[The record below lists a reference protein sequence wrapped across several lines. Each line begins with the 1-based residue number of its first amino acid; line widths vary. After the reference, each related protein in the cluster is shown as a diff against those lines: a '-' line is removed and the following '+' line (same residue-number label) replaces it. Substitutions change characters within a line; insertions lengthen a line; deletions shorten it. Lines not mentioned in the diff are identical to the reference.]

1 MLMERPKKVLR
12 SSAIT
17 VLLLAGALLSSML
30 IQEILAAD
38 AAVPSLFILAVFL
51 VALFTDGYI
60 YGIIASLVSVWADTF
75 HNKKL
80 LKQALTHSSYAN
92 EKKLGKLGCNER
104 LEFLGDAVLELVSS
118 DVLYARFPKIPEG
131 ELTKKRASLVCEPS
145 LAYCARQFDLPK
157 YLLLGRGEDM
167 TGGRMRD
174 SIVSDA
180 TEALLGAIY
189 LDGGF
194 EKARDFVLRF
204 ILNDI
209 EHKQLFY
216 DSKTI
221 LQEMVQEKGRQALEY
236 VLTGES
242 GPDHNKQFSVEA
254 RINGEVLGNGS
265 GHTKKA
271 AEQAAAYQAIRR
283 LRQ

>member
-1 MLMERPKKVLR
+1 MERLEQ
-12 SSAIT
+12 I
-17 VLLLAGALLSSML
+17 
-30 IQEILAAD
+30 I
-38 AAVPSLFILAVFL
+38 
-51 VALFTDGYI
+51 GY
-60 YGIIASLVSVWADTF
+60 TF
-75 HNKKL
+75 RNKKL
-80 LKQALTHSSYAN
+80 LRQALTHSSYAN

-118 DVLYARFPKIPEG
+118 DVLYAKFPKIPEG

-194 EKARDFVLRF
+194 EKAREFVLKF
-204 ILNDI
+204 ILNDM

-221 LQEMVQEKGRQALEY
+221 LQELVQEKGRQTVEY
-236 VLTGES
+236 VLTKET
-242 GPDHNKQFSVEA
+242 GPDHNKQFSVDVL
-254 RINGEVLGNGS
+254 INGTPAGS
-265 GHTKKA
+265 GTGHTKKA
-271 AEQAAAYQAIRR
+271 AEQAAAYQAIRGY
-283 LRQ
+283 QQ

>member
-1 MLMERPKKVLR
+1 MKNSEKEQKEMEQLERT
-12 SSAIT
+12 I
-17 VLLLAGALLSSML
+17 
-30 IQEILAAD
+30 
-38 AAVPSLFILAVFL
+38 
-51 VALFTDGYI
+51 GY
-60 YGIIASLVSVWADTF
+60 TF

-80 LKQALTHSSYAN
+80 LRQALTHSSYAN

-145 LAYCARQFDLPK
+145 LAYCARQFDLPQ

-204 ILNDI
+204 ILNDM

-221 LQEMVQEKGRQALEY
+221 LQEIVQEKGKQTLEY
-236 VLTGES
+236 ILTGES
-242 GPDHNKQFSVEA
+242 GPDHNKQFSVEV
-254 RINGEVLGNGS
+254 RVNGDVLGNGS

-283 LRQ
+283 LQQ

>member
-1 MLMERPKKVLR
+1 MSRQ
-12 SSAIT
+12 
-17 VLLLAGALLSSML
+17 LAELEKIIGYTFQNKNLLS
-30 IQEILAAD
+30 
-38 AAVPSLFILAVFL
+38 
-51 VALFTDGYI
+51 
-60 YGIIASLVSVWADTF
+60 
-75 HNKKL
+75 
-80 LKQALTHSSYAN
+80 QAMTHSSYAN

-118 DVLYARFPKIPEG
+118 DFLYKKFLEIPEG

-145 LAYCARQFDLPK
+145 LAYCARAIALPEF
-157 YLLLGRGEDM
+157 LLLGKGEEM

-180 TEALLGAIY
+180 TESLIGAIY

-194 EKARDFVLRF
+194 ANAKEFVLNF

-221 LQEMVQEKGRQALEY
+221 LQEIVQENGKKPVEY
-236 VLTGES
+236 QLLKEE
-242 GPDHNKQFSVEA
+242 GPDHNKQFTVGVVVDSVT
-254 RINGEVLGNGS
+254 LGIGC

-271 AEQAAAYQAIRR
+271 AEQAAAFEAIQKMRK
-283 LRQ
+283 

>member
-1 MLMERPKKVLR
+1 MAQVDQKSGYRVRTKNLLR
-12 SSAIT
+12 
-17 VLLLAGALLSSML
+17 
-30 IQEILAAD
+30 
-38 AAVPSLFILAVFL
+38 
-51 VALFTDGYI
+51 
-60 YGIIASLVSVWADTF
+60 
-75 HNKKL
+75 
-80 LKQALTHSSYAN
+80 QALTHSSYAN
-92 EKKLGKLGCNER
+92 EQKLGKLGCNER
-104 LEFLGDAVLELVSS
+104 LEFLGDAVLELISS
-118 DVLYARFPKIPEG
+118 DVLYARFPQIPEG

-145 LAYCARQFDLPK
+145 LAYCARQFGLPE

-194 EKARDFVLRF
+194 ERAREFVLKF

-209 EHKQLFY
+209 ERKQLFY

-221 LQEMVQEKGRQALEY
+221 LQELVQEDGKQPVEY

-242 GPDHNKQFSVEA
+242 GPDHNKQFEVEV
-254 RINGEVLGNGS
+254 RINGIPAGNGA

-271 AEQAAAYQAIRR
+271 AEQAAAYQA
-283 LRQ
+283 LRKIKQ

>member
-1 MLMERPKKVLR
+1 MSRQTTELENIIGYSFQDK
-12 SSAIT
+12 S
-17 VLLLAGALLSSML
+17 LLS
-30 IQEILAAD
+30 
-38 AAVPSLFILAVFL
+38 
-51 VALFTDGYI
+51 
-60 YGIIASLVSVWADTF
+60 
-75 HNKKL
+75 
-80 LKQALTHSSYAN
+80 QAMTHSSYAN

-118 DVLYARFPKIPEG
+118 DFLYEKFQELPEG

-145 LAYCARQFDLPK
+145 LAYCAREFGLPEF
-157 YLLLGRGEDM
+157 LLLGKGEEM

-180 TEALLGAIY
+180 TESLIGAIY

-194 EKARDFVLRF
+194 ANAKEFVLKF

-221 LQEMVQEKGRQALEY
+221 LQEIVQENGRKPVEY
-236 VLTGES
+236 QLLKED
-242 GPDHNKQFSVEA
+242 GPDHNKQFTVGVVVDGVTMGTG
-254 RINGEVLGNGS
+254 I

-271 AEQAAAYQAIRR
+271 AEQAAAYEAIQKMRK
-283 LRQ
+283 

>member
-1 MLMERPKKVLR
+1 MEQLEQ
-12 SSAIT
+12 I
-17 VLLLAGALLSSML
+17 
-30 IQEILAAD
+30 I
-38 AAVPSLFILAVFL
+38 
-51 VALFTDGYI
+51 GY
-60 YGIIASLVSVWADTF
+60 TF
-75 HNKKL
+75 QNKKL
-80 LKQALTHSSYAN
+80 LRQALTHSSYAN

-104 LEFLGDAVLELVSS
+104 LEFLGDAVLELISS
-118 DVLYARFPKIPEG
+118 DFLYKKFPQIPEG

-145 LAYCARQFDLPK
+145 LAYCAREFGLPEF
-157 YLLLGRGEDM
+157 LLLGKGENM
-167 TGGRMRD
+167 TGGRNRD

-194 EKARDFVLRF
+194 SNAKKFVLNF

-221 LQEMVQEKGRQALEY
+221 LQEVVQGHYEEPLHYE
-236 VLTGES
+236 LIGEE
-242 GPDHNKQFSVEA
+242 GPDHDKRFLVEA
-254 RINGEVLGNGS
+254 VIGNTTIGEGS

-271 AEQAAAYQAIRR
+271 AEQEAAYQALLWMKERG
-283 LRQ
+283 LYVS